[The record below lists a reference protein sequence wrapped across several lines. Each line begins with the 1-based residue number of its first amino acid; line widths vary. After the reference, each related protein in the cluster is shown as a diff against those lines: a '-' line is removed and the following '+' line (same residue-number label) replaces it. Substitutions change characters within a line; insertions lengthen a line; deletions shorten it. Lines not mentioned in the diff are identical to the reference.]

1 MANWQTDNQGKPNN
15 VDIKAVLLEV
25 IKGRAQHAIEDENEN
40 GQPLEETGNPA
51 RKNKGA
57 AAQESSAEGSRKR
70 KGKAKVNSLSKFR
83 LFWRN

>member
-25 IKGRAQHAIEDENEN
+25 IKGRAQHAIEDD
-40 GQPLEETGNPA
+40 GQPSEETVNPA
-51 RKNKGA
+51 RKNKGV

-70 KGKAKVNSLSKFR
+70 KGKAKVNLFSKFR
-83 LFWRN
+83 LFWRS